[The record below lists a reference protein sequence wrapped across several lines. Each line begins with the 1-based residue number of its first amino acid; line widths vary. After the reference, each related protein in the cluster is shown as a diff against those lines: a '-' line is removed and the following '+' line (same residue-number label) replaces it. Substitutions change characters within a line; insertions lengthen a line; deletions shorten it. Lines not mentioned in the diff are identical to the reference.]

1 LLPKTTFASD
11 ITNPKGNGNTRL
23 LELSIQALTEE
34 DRQEIFQIAKNVPE
48 PQDLI
53 DNIITIQHYRLK
65 KGLQR
70 EEELGTLTEE
80 TELAIQNLVTMIN
93 AKKQIE
99 DGSDINLNLKSN
111 FTNLVDEATK
121 TDNEIEY
128 K

>member
-1 LLPKTTFASD
+1 
-11 ITNPKGNGNTRL
+11 
-23 LELSIQALTEE
+23 
-34 DRQEIFQIAKNVPE
+34 
-48 PQDLI
+48 
-53 DNIITIQHYRLK
+53 
-65 KGLQR
+65 
-70 EEELGTLTEE
+70 
-80 TELAIQNLVTMIN
+80 MIN